1 MLYPGEPGVPL
12 PIAWEPFTAPW
23 PWLPPAPPPGVF
35 CPVLALR
42 EPLMWGMAS
51 AAMPPA
57 ATTKM
62 ARAVAVTGR
71 SQRMPGL
78 ACPGGLSSGRNRSIS
93 AQKISQ
99 AVPKAGTAQLV
110 NRAAATEYQPAIE
123 ENDSS
128 GGCPSRSLIRSSPS
142 ADGSTDSAA
151 ACRARRR
158 MSS

>member
-1 MLYPGEPGVPL
+1 M
-12 PIAWEPFTAPW
+12 
-23 PWLPPAPPPGVF
+23 
-35 CPVLALR
+35 R
-42 EPLMWGMAS
+42 GMAM
-51 AAMPPA
+51 AANAPA

-62 ARAVAVTGR
+62 ARPVAVSGR
-71 SQRMPGL
+71 SQRSPGL
-78 ACPGGLSSGRNRSIS
+78 AWPGGLSSGRNRSMR

-99 AVPKAGTAQLV
+99 AAPSAGTAHPV
-110 NRAAATEYQPAIE
+110 SRTAATEYQPAIE

-128 GGCPSRSLIRSSPS
+128 GGRPSRSLIRSSPS